1 MKKLISLAFSTVVAA
16 TLTAASFAALAAD
29 SGLSSMDK
37 KFITKASEANLAEV
51 AAGQIAVTNSSDPK
65 VKAFA
70 QQMIDDHS
78 KAGDELNG
86 IAQGKGVTPP
96 VQPDM
101 SQRHLAAKLQKMQGP
116 DFDKKYVK
124 DAGVS
129 AHKDA
134 VKLFTAEAN
143 KGRDPD
149 VKAFAAK
156 TLPTIQ
162 HHYQMATDLAAAYK

>member
-1 MKKLISLAFSTVVAA
+1 MNKMITSG
-16 TLTAASFAALAAD
+16 FAALLFGVGSGAMAAGSD
-29 SGLSSMDK
+29 LSHMDK
-37 KFITKASEANLAEV
+37 SFITKASEANLAEV
-51 AAGQIAVTNSSDPK
+51 AAGQIAITNSSDPK
-65 VKAFA
+65 VKTFA

-78 KAGDELNG
+78 KAGSELNG

-101 SQRHLAAKLQKMQGP
+101 SQRHLAAKLQKLQGP

-134 VKLFTAEAN
+134 VKLFTAEAS
-143 KGRDPD
+143 KGKDPD
-149 VKAFAAK
+149 LKAFASK

-162 HHYQMATDLAAAYK
+162 HHYQMAQDMAAAQK